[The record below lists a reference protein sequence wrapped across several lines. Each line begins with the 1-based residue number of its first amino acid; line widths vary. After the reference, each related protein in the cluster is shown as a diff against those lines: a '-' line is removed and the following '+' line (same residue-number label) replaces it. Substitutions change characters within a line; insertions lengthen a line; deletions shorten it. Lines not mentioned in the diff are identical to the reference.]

1 MQLASCGQS
10 DPSIQL
16 SLNVCTCPLWST
28 GYRRVCRDAFA
39 LFQGRRRISSG
50 LSFEFTG
57 LLIFDHSSS
66 NLLNTGDCVAIFLTR
81 IVSFNPCDKPG
92 GEGINS
98 PTFEMRTWVQE
109 LSNLL
114 ELLQRVGG
122 EEMQAKQRVHSQ
134 VSQMI
139 VFLTSVLN
147 LLEECLYYSDFVLL
161 GMASLS
167 H

>member
-1 MQLASCGQS
+1 M
-10 DPSIQL
+10 I
-16 SLNVCTCPLWST
+16 
-28 GYRRVCRDAFA
+28 
-39 LFQGRRRISSG
+39 
-50 LSFEFTG
+50 
-57 LLIFDHSSS
+57 
-66 NLLNTGDCVAIFLTR
+66 NLE
-81 IVSFNPCDKPG
+81 PG